1 MLAKQV
7 IKSKPNPVGIKN
19 WVLCGKSG
27 RALDF
32 ELYQRGGT
40 GIPEQYRHLGLGA
53 SVVLRLSESV
63 PKDMNYKLC
72 FDNYFTG
79 IPLLW
84 ELKLK
89 GILSLGTI
97 KANRLMG
104 CALKNEKQ
112 LGHRGASDTK
122 VSAEGDICVV
132 RWLDNGVVTLEST
145 MAGDQPRDQVRRW
158 SESAKTHIFI
168 DRPYAVQ
175 VYNDYMGGVD
185 KLDFL
190 ISLYRIN
197 AKTRKWPVR
206 MIFHFLD
213 FALANAWL
221 EYRNFEVEHGTPKR
235 QVLDL
240 LSFRSEVGQALI

>member
-1 MLAKQV
+1 
-7 IKSKPNPVGIKN
+7 
-19 WVLCGKSG
+19 
-27 RALDF
+27 
-32 ELYQRGGT
+32 
-40 GIPEQYRHLGLGA
+40 
-53 SVVLRLSESV
+53 
-63 PKDMNYKLC
+63 MNYKLR

-104 CALKNEKQ
+104 CALKNDKQ
-112 LGHRGASDTK
+112 LSICSAEISK

-132 RWLDNGVVTLEST
+132 RWLDNGVVTLVST
-145 MAGDQPRDQVRRW
+145 TAGDQPRDQVRRW
-158 SESAKTHIFI
+158 SESAKTYIPQLRSLLIGHT
-168 DRPYAVQ
+168 PYRCT
-175 VYNDYMGGVD
+175 MIIWGVSLD
-185 KLDFL
+185 KLDFR

-213 FALANAWL
+213 FALAKCLA
-221 EYRNFEVEHGTPKR
+221 
-235 QVLDL
+235 
-240 LSFRSEVGQALI
+240 